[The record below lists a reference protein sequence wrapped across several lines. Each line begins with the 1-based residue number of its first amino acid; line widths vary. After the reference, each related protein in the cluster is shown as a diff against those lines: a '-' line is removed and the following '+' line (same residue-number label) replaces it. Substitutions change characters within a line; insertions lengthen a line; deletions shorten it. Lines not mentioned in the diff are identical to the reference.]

1 MGLRSKLKVLA
12 LLPALALAVTACGS
26 GSGGDAGGTT
36 ANGVKL
42 VKAGQINTCT
52 NLPYEPFQFTQGDKV
67 VGFDVDLIDLAA
79 AKLGVT
85 QEIVD
90 IQFDSIRSG
99 AALNSNRCDVAAAG
113 MTITPE
119 RQQNLDFSRPYF
131 DEVLGLVVPK
141 GAGVTSLEQ
150 LQGKRIG
157 VQKGT
162 TSLEYATEKG
172 FTPTEFEDSAKQL
185 QAFQSGQVDAVLQDL
200 PVVNG
205 WLAKPDVAD
214 KIELVDELET
224 GAQYGFAVK
233 KGGNPEL
240 LKTIDEALEAAIADG
255 TWAKL
260 YEQWMGSKP
269 ESTPAPTTS

>member
-1 MGLRSKLKVLA
+1 MRLRSKLKVLA
-12 LLPALALAVTACGS
+12 LLPALTLAVAACGS
-26 GSGGDAGGTT
+26 GSGGDSGGAT

-141 GAGVTSLEQ
+141 GSGVTSLEQ

-162 TSLEYATEKG
+162 TSLEYATKKG

-205 WLAKPDVAD
+205 WLDKPDVAD
-214 KIELVDELET
+214 KVELVDELKT

-240 LKTIDEALEAAIADG
+240 LKTINEALDAAIGDG

-269 ESTPAPTTS
+269 ESTPAAS